1 MTVNITS
8 QYTDEYYKD
17 QIAPSLESAR
27 IFLAHLWK
35 YFQPQSV
42 VDVGCGRGAWLKA
55 CRELGSSELFG
66 LDGEWNNQAAMIDD
80 GIRFRAIDLNRAFA
94 LERRVEL
101 AISVEVAEHLEPSSS
116 STFVESLT
124 KSADAVVFG
133 AAYLRQN
140 GPTHINERRHSW
152 WGQLFRNNGYVPF
165 DLFRP
170 SLWGDEQIPFWYR
183 QNTFLYTKKD
193 GRAYAALKTAGLTEL
208 VELRFLDCVHPVLF
222 ELRANVDL
230 GFRDHLGLLVPSLLR
245 AIRTKRQ
252 NRH

>member
-1 MTVNITS
+1 MNITS

-27 IFLAHLWK
+27 IFLGHLWK
-35 YFQPQSV
+35 YYQPQSV

-55 CRELGSSELFG
+55 CHELGSSELFG
-66 LDGEWNNQAAMIDD
+66 LDGDWNNQAAMIDD
-80 GIRFRAIDLNRAFA
+80 HIRFRAIDLNRPFT
-94 LERRVEL
+94 LDGRVEL
-101 AISVEVAEHLEPSSS
+101 AMSVEVAEHLEPASSAA
-116 STFVESLT
+116 FVESLT
-124 KSADAVVFG
+124 RAADAVVFG

-152 WGQLFRNNGYVPF
+152 WAHLFQKNGYVPF

-183 QNTFLYTKKD
+183 QNTFLYARKNSPV
-193 GRAYAALKTAGLTEL
+193 YATLKAAGFAEL
-208 VELRFLDCVHPVLF
+208 LDLRFLDCIHPVLF
-222 ELRANVDL
+222 ELRTSFDL
-230 GFRDHLGLLVPSLLR
+230 GFRDHLGMLVPSLLR
-245 AIRTKRQ
+245 AMRKKRQ